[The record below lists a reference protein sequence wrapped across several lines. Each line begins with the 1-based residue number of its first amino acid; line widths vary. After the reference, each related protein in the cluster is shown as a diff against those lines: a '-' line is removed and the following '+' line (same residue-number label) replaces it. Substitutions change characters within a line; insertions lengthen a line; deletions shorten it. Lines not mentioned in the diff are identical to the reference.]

1 MSASHETHAA
11 AYRVAYLSILPFI
24 AAAIVGICLIKNVG
38 DLMTEHVEASVE
50 KGVPT
55 HSDFVNA

>member
-50 KGVPT
+50 K
-55 HSDFVNA
+55 